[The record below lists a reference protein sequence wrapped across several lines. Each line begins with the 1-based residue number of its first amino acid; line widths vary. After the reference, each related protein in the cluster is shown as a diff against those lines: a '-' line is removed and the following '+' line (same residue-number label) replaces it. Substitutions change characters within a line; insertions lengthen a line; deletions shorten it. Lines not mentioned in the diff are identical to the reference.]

1 MIDSGLLSRAAE
13 SAEEVLA
20 CGAAPEAN
28 LRHYFSMD
36 GINVQVAE
44 VLKPQARSGPGEV
57 EQPLALGTNDV
68 DEHRIEDLG
77 EPSTSSLIDTIIDS
91 STEKLDDASTSLVNT
106 TDDLITNSL
115 DNSGKK
121 QRFDRRTLDNYHTM
135 RVARG
140 NDDSKAFC
148 SPCGQSF
155 SCKTANGHDGF
166 YEHIK
171 TNHREPYLEAGGFA
185 VCCQSSAVLKG
196 DEVVYEGQC
205 QAVITGANYQDHYRM
220 HAIKSVF
227 CKICG
232 ECVTRR
238 DNFKT
243 RHAKEATCLRC
254 SCGKSCNVAKEFLD
268 HKREGCV
275 TLGPPT
281 KKIVGNRVVGTSV
294 TVRLVCE
301 LPKGTQIEGT
311 LLLPIGPWL
320 DILKKTHRSVMY
332 GARMNVDTYLHATQS
347 SFLRNFLTPTFR
359 WCAEC

>member
-1 MIDSGLLSRAAE
+1 MIDLDLLSRTAE
-13 SAEEVLA
+13 SAEEDLA
-20 CGAAPEAN
+20 CGAAPDAN
-28 LRHYFSMD
+28 LRQYFSMD
-36 GINVQVAE
+36 GIKVQVAE
-44 VLKPQARSGPGEV
+44 VLKPEARSGPGEV
-57 EQPLALGTNDV
+57 KQPLALGTNDF
-68 DEHRIEDLG
+68 DEHGTEDLN
-77 EPSTSSLIDTIIDS
+77 EPSTSSLVDPTYILS
-91 STEKLDDASTSLVNT
+91 AEELDDANTSLVET
-106 TDDLITNSL
+106 IGDLHNKNIGKP
-115 DNSGKK
+115 GKK
-121 QRFDRRTLDNYHTM
+121 QRFDQRTLDNYHAM
-135 RVARG
+135 RVAQG

-148 SPCGQSF
+148 SPCGRSF

-166 YEHIK
+166 YDHIK
-171 TNHREPYLEAGGFA
+171 TDHREPYLEEGGFA
-185 VCCQSSAVLKG
+185 VCCQPSAVLKG

-205 QAVITGANYQDHYRM
+205 QTVITGANYRDHYRM

-275 TLGPPT
+275 TLGPPK

-347 SFLRNFLTPTFR
+347 SFLWNFLIPTFR